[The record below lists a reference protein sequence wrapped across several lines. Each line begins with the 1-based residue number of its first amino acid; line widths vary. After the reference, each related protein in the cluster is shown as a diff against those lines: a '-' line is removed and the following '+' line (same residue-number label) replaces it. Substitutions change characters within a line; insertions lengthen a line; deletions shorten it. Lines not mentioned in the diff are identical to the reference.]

1 MKGEVEKKIC
11 NMLQNSVRGSVAA
24 NLISHGAGAD
34 VSEAAVAT
42 FVEVQVQE
50 LVGKVATDSHWFCIA
65 LF

>member
-1 MKGEVEKKIC
+1 
-11 NMLQNSVRGSVAA
+11 MLQNSVRGSVAA
-24 NLISHGAGAD
+24 NLISHEAGAD

-50 LVGKVATDSHWFCIA
+50 LVWKVATVSHWFCIG